1 MYLVINKLLKMKL
14 TDSICHYKLKKHIE
28 NEYNKQKEE
37 SNEQNMHQINIKD
50 NLITLVIVFFKK
62 ILDFIILK
70 HSKINSKFILKLIIK
85 IIYLAS
91 KFYLK

>member
-1 MYLVINKLLKMKL
+1 MKL
-14 TDSICHYKLKKHIE
+14 TDSICHYKLKKHIA
-28 NEYNKQKEE
+28 NEYNKQ
-37 SNEQNMHQINIKD
+37 SHQRHQINIKD

-85 IIYLAS
+85 FIYLAS

>member
-1 MYLVINKLLKMKL
+1 MKW
-14 TDSICHYKLKKHIE
+14 TYSICHYKLKTHIA
-28 NEYNKQKEE
+28 NEYNKQKKEQH
-37 SNEQNMHQINIKD
+37 EQNMHRINIKD

-85 IIYLAS
+85 FIYLAS